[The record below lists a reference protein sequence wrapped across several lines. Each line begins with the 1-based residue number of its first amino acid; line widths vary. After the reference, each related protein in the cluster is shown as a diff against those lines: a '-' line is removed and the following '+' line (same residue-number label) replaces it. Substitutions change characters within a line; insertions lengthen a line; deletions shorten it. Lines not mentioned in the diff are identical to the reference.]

1 MKNILYIVL
10 GISLLSSCAII
21 QTKVTYEKTNASLI
35 QKSIKNLNTLDR
47 LKSKINKAD
56 KIAIVGVEDYKTSD
70 YSLLA
75 TLEDEIIKE
84 FVIQGYKVLERDN
97 DMVYRLFSEES
108 PNYKYINRVKSYDKS
123 NAYDVSGGSLFG
135 AANDDSYNN
144 AYLSGEAYS
153 KSASA
158 SYSQVNYNQEYQS
171 SLQSADKIISYR
183 VIESGIVYDY
193 DEKEAEMGEVE
204 REARTILEVRLT
216 DAKTSEILSAITLDG
231 KANDF
236 VRESEISALKSFSY
250 RYYSHT
256 LPKTHGNPAKATV
269 KERNTSN
276 PWPWIGGGVVFIFF
290 ISLISG
296 GL

>member
-1 MKNILYIVL
+1 MKNILYLFIAVL
-10 GISLLSSCAII
+10 FLSSCAIK
-21 QTKVTYEKTNASLI
+21 QTVTYEKTNASLI
-35 QKSIKNLNTLDR
+35 QKSIKDLNTLDN
-47 LKSKINKAD
+47 LKSKINKTD
-56 KIAIVGVEDYKTSD
+56 KIAIIGVEDYKTGD

-84 FVIQGYKVLERDN
+84 FVSKGYKVLERDN

-108 PNYKYINRVKSYDKS
+108 PNYKYMNRVKSYDKS
-123 NAYDVSGGSLFG
+123 NAYDLSGSSLFG
-135 AANDDSYNN
+135 SANDGSSN
-144 AYLSGEAYS
+144 AYLSGDAYS
-153 KSASA
+153 KSAST
-158 SYSQVNYNQEYQS
+158 SYSQENYNQQYQS

-193 DEKEAEMGEVE
+193 EEEDAGIGEVE

-236 VRESEISALKSFSY
+236 VKEQDISALKSFSY

-256 LPKTHGNPAKATV
+256 FPKTHGNPAKATV
-269 KERNTSN
+269 KSKKAN
-276 PWPWIGGGVVFIFF
+276 PWPWIGGGLGLYLLIL
-290 ISLISG
+290 LISVG
-296 GL
+296 

>member
-1 MKNILYIVL
+1 MKTILYIAL
-10 GISLLSSCAII
+10 TISLLSSCAI

-35 QKSIKNLNTLDR
+35 QKSIKNLNALEK
-47 LKSKINKAD
+47 LKSKINKTD
-56 KIAIVGVEDYKTSD
+56 KIAIVGMEDYKTSD

-123 NAYDVSGGSLFG
+123 NAYDVSGSSVFG
-135 AANDDSYNN
+135 AANDSYNN
-144 AYLSGEAYS
+144 AYLSGKAYN

-158 SYSQVNYNQEYQS
+158 SYSQENYNQEYQS

-193 DEKEAEMGEVE
+193 DEKEAEIDEVE

-236 VRESEISALKSFSY
+236 VKIEDINALKEFSY

-256 LPKTHGNPAKATV
+256 LPKTHGNPTQSTFTGNKKMSA
-269 KERNTSN
+269 
-276 PWPWIGGGVVFIFF
+276 WPWIGGLSGIILLV
-290 ISLISG
+290 SLIAG
-296 GL
+296 G

>member
-1 MKNILYIVL
+1 M
-10 GISLLSSCAII
+10 
-21 QTKVTYEKTNASLI
+21 
-35 QKSIKNLNTLDR
+35 NTLDN
-47 LKSKINKAD
+47 LKSNISKTD
-56 KIAIVGVEDYKTSD
+56 KIAIVGVEDYKTGD

-84 FVIQGYKVLERDN
+84 FVSKGYKVLERDN

-108 PNYKYINRVKSYDKS
+108 SNYKYMNRVKRYDRS
-123 NAYDVSGGSLFG
+123 NSYDVSGGTIFG
-135 AANDDSYNN
+135 STSDGYNR
-144 AYLSGEAYS
+144 AYLSGEEYR

-158 SYSQVNYNQEYQS
+158 SYGQENYEQQYQS

-193 DEKEAEMGEVE
+193 DDKDAGMGEVE

-216 DAKTSEILSAITLDG
+216 NAKTSEILTAITLDG

-236 VRESEISALKSFSY
+236 VKETDVKALKGFSY

-256 LPKTHGNPAKATV
+256 LPKTHGNPKTATI
-269 KERNTSN
+269 KQANTN
-276 PWPWIGGGVVFIFF
+276 PWPFIGGIFGA
-290 ISLISG
+290 ILLIILIAG
-296 GL
+296 G

>member
-1 MKNILYIVL
+1 MKNILYLFVAVI
-10 GISLLSSCAII
+10 LSSCVI
-21 QTKVTYEKTNASLI
+21 QAPTVTYEKTNASLI
-35 QKSIKNLNTLDR
+35 QKSIKDLNALEN
-47 LKSKINKAD
+47 LKSYIKKSD
-56 KIAIVGVEDYKTSD
+56 KITIVGVEDYKTGD

-84 FVIQGYKVLERDN
+84 FVSEGYKVLERDN

-108 PNYKYINRVKSYDKS
+108 SNYKYMNRVKSYDKS
-123 NAYDVSGGSLFG
+123 NAYDLSGSSLFG
-135 AANDDSYNN
+135 SANNGTSN
-144 AYLSGEAYS
+144 AYLSGNAYS

-158 SYSQVNYNQEYQS
+158 SYSQNNYNQEYQS
-171 SLQSADKIISYR
+171 SLESADKIISYR

-193 DEKEAEMGEVE
+193 DEKDAQMGEVE

-231 KANDF
+231 SANDF
-236 VRESEISALKSFSY
+236 VKEQDVKALKEFSY

-269 KERNTSN
+269 KLAKIN
-276 PWPWIGGGVVFIFF
+276 PWPWVAGVLGFIFLV
-290 ISLISG
+290 SLIAG
-296 GL
+296 

>member
-1 MKNILYIVL
+1 MKHILNILVVTFFFT
-10 GISLLSSCAII
+10 SCVI
-21 QTKVTYEKTNASLI
+21 QAPTVTYEKTNASLI
-35 QKSIKNLNTLDR
+35 QKSIKDLNTVDN
-47 LKSKINKAD
+47 LKSKISKAD
-56 KIAIVGVEDYKTSD
+56 KIAIVGVEDYDGGD

-84 FVIQGYKVLERDN
+84 FVMGGYKVLERDN

-108 PNYKYINRVKSYDKS
+108 PNYKYINKIKSHDGSYSYDLS
-123 NAYDVSGGSLFG
+123 RSSLSGS
-135 AANDDSYNN
+135 ANDGYSS
-144 AYLSGEAYS
+144 AYLSGS
-153 KSASA
+153 SASQSESG
-158 SYSQVNYNQEYQS
+158 SYAQENYNQEYQS

-193 DEKEAEMGEVE
+193 DEKEAGIGEIE

-236 VRESEISALKSFSY
+236 VKEKDVSALKSFSY

-256 LPKTHGNPAKATV
+256 FPKTYGNPTNATV
-269 KERNTSN
+269 KAKKVN
-276 PWPWIGGGVVFIFF
+276 PWPVVGGVLGGVLL
-290 ISLISG
+290 LILLIPG
-296 GL
+296 

>member
-1 MKNILYIVL
+1 MKNTLYLLVAILL
-10 GISLLSSCAII
+10 FSSCAI
-21 QTKVTYEKTNASLI
+21 QTTVTYEKTNASLI
-35 QKSIKNLNTLDR
+35 QKSIKDLNTVGN

-56 KIAIVGVEDYKTSD
+56 KIAIIGVEDYDGGD

-84 FVIQGYKVLERDN
+84 FVMSGYKVLERDN

-108 PNYKYINRVKSYDKS
+108 PNYKYINKIKSHDRSYSYDL
-123 NAYDVSGGSLFG
+123 SGSSFRGS
-135 AANDDSYNN
+135 ANDGYSN
-144 AYLSGEAYS
+144 AYLSG
-153 KSASA
+153 SAA
-158 SYSQVNYNQEYQS
+158 SQSESVSYAQKNYNQEYQS

-193 DEKEAEMGEVE
+193 DEKDANMGEVE

-236 VRESEISALKSFSY
+236 VSTKDVAALKDFSY

-256 LPKTHGNPAKATV
+256 LPKTHGNPTTATV
-269 KERNTSN
+269 KSAKRS
-276 PWPWIGGGVVFIFF
+276 PWPWIGGAVGFF
-290 ISLISG
+290 LLMSLLSG
-296 GL
+296 G

>member
-1 MKNILYIVL
+1 MKNILHLFIAVL
-10 GISLLSSCAII
+10 FLSSCAIQ
-21 QTKVTYEKTNASLI
+21 QTVSYEKTNASLI
-35 QKSIKNLNTLDR
+35 QKSIKNLNTVDN

-56 KIAIVGVEDYKTSD
+56 KIAIVGVEDYDGGD
-70 YSLLA
+70 YALLA

-84 FVIQGYKVLERDN
+84 FVSKGYKILERDN

-108 PNYKYINRVKSYDKS
+108 PNYKYINKIESYGGS
-123 NAYDVSGGSLFG
+123 SAYDLSSAKIIGSASDG
-135 AANDDSYNN
+135 YNSR
-144 AYLSGEAYS
+144 AYLSGS
-153 KSASA
+153 SASLA
-158 SYSQVNYNQEYQS
+158 KSESYSQTNYNQEYQS

-193 DEKEAEMGEVE
+193 DEKDAKMGEVE

-236 VRESEISALKSFSY
+236 VKEGDVSALKSFSY

-256 LPKTHGNPAKATV
+256 FPKTHGNPTQATV
-269 KERNTSN
+269 KSKNAN
-276 PWPWIGGGVVFIFF
+276 PWPFIGGIGGVLL
-290 ISLISG
+290 LIILLSG
-296 GL
+296 G

>member
-1 MKNILYIVL
+1 MKNTLYLFVAVI
-10 GISLLSSCAII
+10 LSSCAIPGP
-21 QTKVTYEKTNASLI
+21 TVTYEKTNASLI
-35 QKSIKNLNTLDR
+35 HKSIKDLNTLES
-47 LKSKINKAD
+47 LKSKINKSD
-56 KIAIVGVEDYKTSD
+56 KIVIVGVEDYKTGD

-84 FVIQGYKVLERDN
+84 FVSEGYKVLERDN

-108 PNYKYINRVKSYDKS
+108 KNYKHINRVK
-123 NAYDVSGGSLFG
+123 G
-135 AANDDSYNN
+135 AKYGAS
-144 AYLSGEAYS
+144 AYS
-153 KSASA
+153 KNEDYNSYYLYGNSQASA
-158 SYSQVNYNQEYQS
+158 ASISSEIKNYDQEFQS

-193 DEKEAEMGEVE
+193 DEKEAKTGEVE

-236 VRESEISALKSFSY
+236 VSTQDVAALKDFSY

-256 LPKTHGNPAKATV
+256 LPKTHGNPTKATV
-269 KERNTSN
+269 KSAKGN
-276 PWPWIGGGVVFIFF
+276 PLPWVMGGLGFIVL
-290 ISLISG
+290 ISLLAG
-296 GL
+296 G

>member
-1 MKNILYIVL
+1 MKNILYLFIAVL
-10 GISLLSSCAII
+10 FLSSCAIK
-21 QTKVTYEKTNASLI
+21 QTVTYEKTNASLI
-35 QKSIKNLNTLDR
+35 QKSIKDLNTLDN
-47 LKSKINKAD
+47 LKSKINKTD
-56 KIAIVGVEDYKTSD
+56 KIAIIGVEDYKTGD

-84 FVIQGYKVLERDN
+84 FVSKGYKVLERDN

-108 PNYKYINRVKSYDKS
+108 KNYKHINRVKGAKYG
-123 NAYDVSGGSLFG
+123 VS
-135 AANDDSYNN
+135 
-144 AYLSGEAYS
+144 AYS
-153 KSASA
+153 KNEDYNSYYLYGNSQASA
-158 SYSQVNYNQEYQS
+158 ASISSEIKNYDQEFQS

-193 DEKEAEMGEVE
+193 DEKEAKVAEVE

-236 VRESEISALKSFSY
+236 VKEQDISALKSFSY

-256 LPKTHGNPAKATV
+256 FPKTHGNPAKATV
-269 KERNTSN
+269 KSKKAN
-276 PWPWIGGGVVFIFF
+276 PWPWIGGGLGLYLLIL
-290 ISLISG
+290 LISVG
-296 GL
+296 